1 MSDSVTILKNIVDA
15 NGPPLTRAY
24 VKYLNTIIYTS
35 IADQVLDEVD
45 AKFQATYGICHG
57 KQLPYL
63 VEGPY

>member
-24 VKYLNTIIYTS
+24 VKYLNTIIYTP

-45 AKFQATYGICHG
+45 AKFQATYGTRDII
-57 KQLPYL
+57 
-63 VEGPY
+63 